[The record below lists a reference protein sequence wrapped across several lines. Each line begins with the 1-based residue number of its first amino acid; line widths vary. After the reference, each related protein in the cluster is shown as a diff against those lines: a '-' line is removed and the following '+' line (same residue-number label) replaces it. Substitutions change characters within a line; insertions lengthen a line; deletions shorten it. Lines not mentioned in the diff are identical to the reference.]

1 MELSPY
7 LLLSVVLLLGA
18 VIFVAVK
25 QRQNRLGPLQLL
37 TTDAFLPRTEGFQN
51 LAEEQQ
57 GPVGPEAK
65 TFRDSFP
72 VEDDI
77 GTTFR
82 PTFPTLKNPFMNVL
96 NDEITYNPGRAA
108 AAPADAP
115 MVKQSLDDF
124 FRTNFYNDPTDVFG
138 KQQDQR
144 QFYTMPS
151 TSIPNDRESLQN
163 WLYNIY
169 PKPCK
174 AGGREACYAGTD
186 GGPITSLNQYY

>member
-18 VIFVAVK
+18 VIFIAIK
-25 QRQNRLGPLQLL
+25 QRRGSLGPLQLL
-37 TTDAFLPRTEGFQN
+37 ASDAFLPRVQEGF
-51 LAEEQQ
+51 ATSTE
-57 GPVGPEAK
+57 PVVGPEAK
-65 TFRDSFP
+65 DYKDAFP
-72 VEDDI
+72 VGDGI

-96 NDEITYNPGRAA
+96 NDEITYNPERAA

-115 MVKQSLDDF
+115 MVKQALDDF

-138 KQQDQR
+138 KAQDQR

-151 TSIPNDRESLQN
+151 TSIPNDRASYQN

-169 PKPCK
+169 PKNCK
-174 AGGREACYAGTD
+174 SGGREACYAGTD